1 MSATANN
8 RRREPGKSGNDALM
22 LGAAL
27 TAIAA
32 IAIVWV
38 AVAVGSQL
46 DGVNEGLPSDPFEII
61 SGLFRGR
68 VVWSTSATMIA
79 AAAVAVIVLVAL
91 WLVWMRSLGRKNRS
105 SVDHAAR
112 YMATPRDLA
121 PMMRKQALKKSAR
134 LGVAENPGVP
144 VGRLHLGKQML
155 YASFEDMMLL
165 IAGPRVGKST
175 SLVIPAIMAAPGAV
189 VTTSNKRDV
198 LDATRDVRAA
208 KGHVWVFDPQRVAF
222 EDATWWWNPLSY
234 VTDDTKAAKLATHFA
249 SGTRAMNA
257 KTDAY
262 FDGKG
267 QELLS
272 DLLLAAAAGNRPIS
286 DVLLWLT
293 SVEDETPVELLHD
306 NGYPANARAVRG
318 IMNTADKARDGIYS
332 TAQGMAVCLKSAATA
347 DWVNARPNDTRQ
359 QFVPETF
366 VTSTQTLYSL
376 SKEGAGTAGPLVTAL
391 TAATIEAA
399 EEHAARSRGGRLA
412 TPLVAV
418 LDEAANVCRWKDLP
432 DLYSHYGSRGIPIMA
447 VFQSWSQGVGVFGK
461 EGMLKLWSA
470 ANVKLYAGGVA
481 EDEFLRTLSELI
493 GTYDKE
499 TTSASYNKGV
509 RSTTSALRREK
520 ILEVADLTSM
530 GRGRAIMLSSGAR
543 AALVDTVPW
552 YSGPKEQVAAI
563 NASIAA
569 HDASSGPAN
578 SAPVSPVVTVMP
590 PREAQRSTDVDAALR
605 GE

>member
-1 MSATANN
+1 M
-8 RRREPGKSGNDALM
+8 
-22 LGAAL
+22 
-27 TAIAA
+27 
-32 IAIVWV
+32 
-38 AVAVGSQL
+38 
-46 DGVNEGLPSDPFEII
+46 
-61 SGLFRGR
+61 
-68 VVWSTSATMIA
+68 
-79 AAAVAVIVLVAL
+79 
-91 WLVWMRSLGRKNRS
+91 
-105 SVDHAAR
+105 
-112 YMATPRDLA
+112 
-121 PMMRKQALKKSAR
+121 KKSAR

-165 IAGPRVGKST
+165 IAGPRVGEST

-198 LDATRDVRAA
+198 LDATRDVRAV
-208 KGHVWVFDPQRVAF
+208 KGRVWVFDPQRVAF

-306 NGYPANARAVRG
+306 NGYPTNARAVRG

-347 DWVNARPNDTRQ
+347 DWVNARPNDTRP

-552 YSGPKEQVAAI
+552 YNGPKEQVAAI

-569 HDASSGPAN
+569 HDASSGEAN
-578 SAPVSPVVTVMP
+578 AAPVSPVVTVMP
-590 PREAQRSTDVDAALR
+590 PLEAPPTADVDVDQDATLR
-605 GE
+605 GER

>member
-8 RRREPGKSGNDALM
+8 RRREPGKANNDGLM
-22 LGAAL
+22 LGGTLA
-27 TAIAA
+27 AIAA
-32 IAIVWV
+32 IGIVWI
-38 AVAVGSQL
+38 AVAVGSKL
-46 DGVNEGLPSDPFEII
+46 DGVNEGLPSDPFEIL
-61 SGLFRGR
+61 SGLARGT
-68 VVWSTSATMIA
+68 VTWSA
-79 AAAVAVIVLVAL
+79 AATGIALGAVGALAVVAL
-91 WLVWMRSLGRKNRS
+91 WVVWLRSLGRKSRS

-112 YMATPRDLA
+112 YMATQRDLT
-121 PMMRKQALKKSAR
+121 PMLHKQALQKSAR
-134 LGVAENPGVP
+134 LGVTGNPGVP

-198 LDATRDVRAA
+198 LDATRDVRAE
-208 KGHVWVFDPQRVAF
+208 KGRVWVFDPQRVAF
-222 EDATWWWNPLSY
+222 EDATWWWNPLTY

-249 SGTRAMNA
+249 SGTRALNA

-272 DLLLAAAAGNRPIS
+272 DLLLAAAVGQRPIS
-286 DVLLWLT
+286 EVLLWLT
-293 SVEDETPVELLHD
+293 SVEDETPVELLFD
-306 NGYPANARAVRG
+306 NGYPSNARAVRG
-318 IMNTADKARDGIYS
+318 IMNTAEKARDGIYS
-332 TAQGMAVCLKSAATA
+332 TAQGMAICLKSAATA
-347 DWVNARPNDTRQ
+347 DWVNARPSDTRP

-366 VTSTQTLYSL
+366 VTSTETLYSL

-412 TPLVAV
+412 TPLLGV

-481 EDEFLRTLSELI
+481 EDEFLRTLSDLI

-499 TTSASYNKGV
+499 TTSSSWNKGV

-530 GRGRAIMLSSGAR
+530 SRGRAIMLSSGAR

-552 YSGPKEQVAAI
+552 YEGPKEQVTAI
-563 NASIAA
+563 NASITA
-569 HDASSGPAN
+569 HDATSEPASVDTRTREGASGDEID
-578 SAPVSPVVTVMP
+578 
-590 PREAQRSTDVDAALR
+590 REAAAR
-605 GE
+605 AE